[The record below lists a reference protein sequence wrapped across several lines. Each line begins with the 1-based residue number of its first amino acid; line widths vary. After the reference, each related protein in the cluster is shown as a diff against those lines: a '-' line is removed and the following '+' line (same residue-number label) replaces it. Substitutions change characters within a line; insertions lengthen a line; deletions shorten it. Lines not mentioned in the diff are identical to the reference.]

1 MDDKIYFESSIGM
14 DDDEVQ
20 SNSSYPDLCR
30 SCNKFSKQTVV
41 QSCSLCTKLGFS
53 EWILCE
59 LNQSVQVGKRDF
71 ICRAYQ
77 PALKLAGEPA
87 VKSDIPR
94 PLHSDE
100 ILIHAQQSIK
110 YKSAIAKQRLSRD
123 PDLVS
128 VTCKFHLVWS
138 TRHRERDFSGG
149 SSFNDAITSAF
160 YSCGD
165 KIGGTADLLIVAEDH
180 VHVFL
185 RSDGEVALDTIV
197 GILKEEPVK
206 TIKAQFENMPDDIWD
221 ASYFSETM
229 T

>member
-1 MDDKIYFESSIGM
+1 M
-14 DDDEVQ
+14 
-20 SNSSYPDLCR
+20 L
-30 SCNKFSKQTVV
+30 
-41 QSCSLCTKLGFS
+41 SLHEARFS
-53 EWILCE
+53 EWIQCE
-59 LNQSVQVGKRDF
+59 LNQSVQVGNKDF
-71 ICRAYQ
+71 ICGAYQ
-77 PALKLAGEPA
+77 PGLKIAGKPA

-94 PLHSDE
+94 PLKSEELLSHS
-100 ILIHAQQSIK
+100 QRSIK
-110 YKSAIAKQRLSRD
+110 YKGAVAKQRLSRD

-138 TRHRERDFSGG
+138 TKHRSKGFSER
-149 SSFNDAITSAF
+149 SSLADAITSAF

-165 KIGGTADLLIVAEDH
+165 KIGGTADLLLVAEEH

-197 GILKEEPVK
+197 GILKEESMK
-206 TIKAQFENMPDDIWD
+206 TIKAQFKDMSDDIWD

>member
-1 MDDKIYFESSIGM
+1 MDDKIYFESNIGI
-14 DDDEVQ
+14 DSNEDQ
-20 SNSSYPDLCR
+20 SNNSYPELCR
-30 SCNKFSKQTVV
+30 SCNKFSKQTFV

-59 LNQSVQVGKRDF
+59 LNQSVQVGKKDF
-71 ICRAYQ
+71 ICGAYQ

-94 PLHSDE
+94 PLKSE
-100 ILIHAQQSIK
+100 ELLSYSQQSIK
-110 YKSAIAKQRLSRD
+110 YKGAVAKQRLSRD

-138 TRHRERDFSGG
+138 TKHRVKDLRERLSL
-149 SSFNDAITSAF
+149 NNAITSAF

-165 KIGGTADLLIVAEDH
+165 KIGGTADLLLVAEDH

-185 RSDGEVALDTIV
+185 RTDGEVALDAIV
-197 GILKEEPVK
+197 GILKEESMK
-206 TIKAQFENMPDDIWD
+206 TIKAQFKDIPDDIWD